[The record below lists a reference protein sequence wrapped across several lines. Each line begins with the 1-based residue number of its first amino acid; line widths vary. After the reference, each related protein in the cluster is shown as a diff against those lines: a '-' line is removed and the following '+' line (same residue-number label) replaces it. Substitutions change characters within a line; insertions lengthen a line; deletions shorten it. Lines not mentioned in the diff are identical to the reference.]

1 MIRFESENLQK
12 LTKDQLI
19 WLITEYRNA
28 SWVIEETLVEEN
40 KSHISKEYALSQ
52 ISTAQKD
59 LVMNFWD
66 ENLAAATDKK
76 KKLYGEDF
84 WKLLEIVHETD
95 LAAH

>member
-28 SWVIEETLVEEN
+28 SWVIGETLVEES

-52 ISTAQKD
+52 ISMAQKD

-66 ENLAAATDKK
+66 ENLAAAIDVRRGAITAEEYRKIV
-76 KKLYGEDF
+76 LGE
-84 WKLLEIVHETD
+84 
-95 LAAH
+95 

>member
-28 SWVIEETLVEEN
+28 SWVIEETLVEES

-59 LVMNFWD
+59 LVMNFLGRKFGGS
-66 ENLAAATDKK
+66 NR
-76 KKLYGEDF
+76 
-84 WKLLEIVHETD
+84 
-95 LAAH
+95 